1 MVKVSYHP
9 LKIKKTDPGMAE
21 MDDEKR
27 MEIRPETLRN
37 LDTARKWT
45 MFLSVFGFILTG
57 LILVL
62 ALATGTFLA
71 AFRPADTGPDLE
83 KLALSFAFF
92 LAVTLFFLSVLFLFR
107 FSTCM
112 RDAVQSHDLK
122 KLDKAIKNLK
132 LFFKFAGL
140 ILLTA
145 IAVYVGTLIG
155 KGSSLT
161 FLLGM

>member
-1 MVKVSYHP
+1 ME
-9 LKIKKTDPGMAE
+9 E
-21 MDDEKR
+21 MDEEKR
-27 MEIRPETLRN
+27 MEIRPETLSN

-71 AFRPADTGPDLE
+71 AFRPADSGPDFQ
-83 KLALSFAFF
+83 KLALSFAVF
-92 LAVTLFFLSVLFLFR
+92 VVVILFFLSVLFLFR
-107 FSTCM
+107 FSRCM
-112 RDAVQSHDLK
+112 RDAVQSHDMK

-140 ILLTA
+140 ILITA

-155 KGSSLT
+155 KGSSMT
-161 FLLGM
+161 FLMGM

>member
-1 MVKVSYHP
+1 MEE
-9 LKIKKTDPGMAE
+9 LDA
-21 MDDEKR
+21 EKR
-27 MEIRPETLRN
+27 MEIKPETLRN

-71 AFRPADTGPDLE
+71 AFRPADAGPDFQ
-83 KLALSFAFF
+83 KLALSFAVFV
-92 LAVTLFFLSVLFLFR
+92 AVILFFLCVLFLFR
-107 FSTCM
+107 FSRCM
-112 RDAVQSHDLK
+112 RDAVQSHDMK

-140 ILLTA
+140 ILITA

-155 KGSSLT
+155 KGSSMT

>member
-1 MVKVSYHP
+1 
-9 LKIKKTDPGMAE
+9 
-21 MDDEKR
+21 MDEEKR
-27 MEIRPETLRN
+27 MEIRPETLSN

-71 AFRPADTGPDLE
+71 AFRPADSVPDFQ
-83 KLALSFAFF
+83 KLALYFAV
-92 LAVTLFFLSVLFLFR
+92 LVIVILFFLSVLFLFR
-107 FSTCM
+107 FSRCM
-112 RDAVQSHDLK
+112 RDAVQSHDMK